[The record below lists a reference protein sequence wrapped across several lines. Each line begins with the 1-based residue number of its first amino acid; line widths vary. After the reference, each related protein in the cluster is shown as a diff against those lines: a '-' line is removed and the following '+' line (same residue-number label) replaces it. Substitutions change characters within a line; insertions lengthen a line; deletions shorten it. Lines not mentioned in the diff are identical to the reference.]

1 MNFNRIFKLYKVS
14 AFIKKDFYIEASYK
28 MGFMITIVTA
38 VIPVFSY
45 FFIGKLMNG
54 QNVKHVELYGSNY
67 FSFVLIGLTFSGYFT
82 MAIQT
87 FSASIRRAQMA
98 GCLEA
103 ILSSQTDTKTI
114 VFLSSIYSFIHS
126 GIFLV
131 ITFIISWL
139 FLGFNFSNIN
149 VMATVL
155 AIFFSLMAFIGLGIV
170 TAAGTIIFKQ
180 GDPFT
185 FIFGGISSLLSGAL
199 FPVSLLPA
207 WLQPVSY
214 FVPITYSLDAI
225 RLSVLQGYT
234 VFMIS
239 KQLIILAIISLI
251 IFPLSLFYFQ
261 WAVERGKKNG
271 TLMHY

>member
-1 MNFNRIFKLYKVS
+1 MNFIQMFKLYKIS
-14 AFIKKDFYIEASYK
+14 AFIKKDFYIETSYK
-28 MGFMITIVTA
+28 VGFVITITTA
-38 VIPVFSY
+38 IIPVFSY
-45 FFIGKLMNG
+45 YFIGKLMNG
-54 QNVKHVELYGSNY
+54 QNIHNGLYASNY
-67 FSFVLIGLTFSGYFT
+67 FSFVLIGLSFSGYFT

-87 FSASIRRAQMA
+87 FSTSIRRAQMA

-131 ITFIISWL
+131 ITFVISWL
-139 FLGFNFSNIN
+139 FLGFDFSHINILS
-149 VMATVL
+149 TLL
-155 AIFFSLMAFIGLGIV
+155 AILFSLIAFIGLGII

-185 FIFGGISSLLSGAL
+185 FVFGGISALLSGAL
-199 FPVSLLPA
+199 FPISLLPA
-207 WLQPVSY
+207 WLQPISY
-214 FVPITYSLDAI
+214 FVPITYSLDAL

-234 VFMIS
+234 VSMIS
-239 KQLIILAIISLI
+239 KQLTILAVISLI
-251 IFPLSLFYFQ
+251 LFPLSLFYFQ
-261 WAVERGKKNG
+261 WAVEKGKKNG